1 MPCAPP
7 KRLIFQSTLPRGERR
22 SLTAN
27 KEMYLEF
34 QSTLPRGERPL
45 KHKKSSLFYYFNPR
59 SHEGSDSNN
68 TLTSFCVKPISI
80 HAPTR
85 GATSWGLMYGFSIK
99 HFNPRS
105 HEGSDNSVYEIS
117 PSHTISIHAPTRG
130 ATSDQNNKTYLVYH
144 FNPRSHE
151 GSDSFAVIKMTF
163 LARFQSTLPRGERLN
178 EARSI
183 LENLVIS
190 IHAPTRGATSTLN
203 NVTDVQQISIHA
215 PTRGATPIYLPVNDF
230 LKVFQ
235 STLPRGER
243 QLGHSRFCGK
253 GISIHA
259 PTRGATLTLTG

>member
-1 MPCAPP
+1 MPSGISIHAPTRGATIFPALEIFRCTFQSTLPRGERQEYDPDEVMEMFISIHAPTRGATLMPCAPP

-105 HEGSDNSVYEIS
+105 HEGSD
-117 PSHTISIHAPTRG
+117 
-130 ATSDQNNKTYLVYH
+130 
-144 FNPRSHE
+144 
-151 GSDSFAVIKMTF
+151 SFAVIKMTF
-163 LARFQSTLPRGERLN
+163 LARFQSTLPRGER
-178 EARSI
+178 
-183 LENLVIS
+183 
-190 IHAPTRGATSTLN
+190 
-203 NVTDVQQISIHA
+203 
-215 PTRGATPIYLPVNDF
+215 
-230 LKVFQ
+230 
-235 STLPRGER
+235 
-243 QLGHSRFCGK
+243 QLLRWHQ
-253 GISIHA
+253 
-259 PTRGATLTLTG
+259 